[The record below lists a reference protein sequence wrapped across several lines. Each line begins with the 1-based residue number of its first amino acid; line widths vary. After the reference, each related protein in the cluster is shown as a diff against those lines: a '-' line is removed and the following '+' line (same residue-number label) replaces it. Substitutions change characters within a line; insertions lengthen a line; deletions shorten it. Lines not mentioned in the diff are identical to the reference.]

1 MSHGQTNARVD
12 QSRLYTLVRDYEFG
26 LRVADFVGKN
36 QALSGVCIFIRNR
49 EYLGKTTV
57 RK

>member
-1 MSHGQTNARVD
+1 MPESTLSLC
-12 QSRLYTLVRDYEFG
+12 QSLLYILVRDYEFG
-26 LRVADFVGKN
+26 LRVADRVGRN